1 MLKFKHLPGLAIA
14 ATIAAVAFF
23 VEYLIKN
30 NTAGVVSPLV
40 IAVVL
45 GALISNLGLLPEN
58 CRIGLGFA
66 ARNLLRL
73 GIVLLGLQLSFSQVR
88 ELGAPGLALVIVVV
102 AATFTGTQ
110 WLGKKMGLSSGLSLL
125 VATGFSICGA
135 SAIAAM
141 RPVSDADDD
150 DMAYAIA
157 LVTICGTLAIFLL
170 PAIGEIIGFSGAQ
183 FGSWV
188 GASVHDVAQ
197 TVATAASGNDDAQ
210 DAAIVVK
217 LTRVMLLAPLV
228 AGVSFARRRKLIR
241 THTTQPDRSQAKLP
255 PVVPLFILGFIAA
268 VTVNSAFNLPNSV
281 LADAKTIEKSL
292 LACALVGL
300 GAGVDARK
308 LRRVGSRPL
317 ALGLISWVLIATLS
331 AIGVA
336 LLNISLQSTGSSSP
350 VATLYIAPAT
360 FIDFGKIAYLRM
372 LSTSAANAAR

>member
-1 MLKFKHLPGLAIA
+1 MLKLKHLPGLAIA
-14 ATIAAVAFF
+14 ASIAAVAFV

-45 GALISNLGLLPEN
+45 GALISNLGMLPEN

-110 WLGKKMGLSSGLSLL
+110 WLGKKMGLSPGLSLL

-228 AGVSFARRRKLIR
+228 AAVSFTRRRKLS
-241 THTTQPDRSQAKLP
+241 HTNITDSKTQKAKLP
-255 PVVPLFILGFIAA
+255 PVIPLFIIGFIAA
-268 VTVNSAFNLPNSV
+268 ISINSSFNLPSEFLSNV
-281 LADAKTIEKSL
+281 KWLEKSL

-308 LRRVGSRPL
+308 LRRVGTRPL
-317 ALGLISWVLIATLS
+317 ALGLISWILIATLS
-331 AIGVA
+331 AIGVGI
-336 LLNISLQSTGSSSP
+336 LNIS
-350 VATLYIAPAT
+350 
-360 FIDFGKIAYLRM
+360 
-372 LSTSAANAAR
+372 

>member
-14 ATIAAVAFF
+14 ASIAAVAFV

-45 GALISNLGLLPEN
+45 GALISNLGLLPDE
-58 CRIGLGFA
+58 CRVGLGFA

-88 ELGAPGLALVIVVV
+88 ELGAPGLVLVIVVV

-110 WLGKKMGLSSGLSLL
+110 WLGKKMGLSPGLSLL

-228 AGVSFARRRKLIR
+228 AAVSFTLRRKLS
-241 THTTQPDRSQAKLP
+241 HTNITDSNTQKAKLP
-255 PVVPLFILGFIAA
+255 PIVPLFIIGFIAA
-268 VTVNSAFNLPNSV
+268 ISINSSFNLPSELVSNV
-281 LADAKTIEKSL
+281 KWLEKSL
-292 LACALVGL
+292 LAFALAGL
-300 GAGVDARK
+300 GAGVDIKK
-308 LRRVGSRPL
+308 LRRVGTRPL
-317 ALGLISWVLIATLS
+317 ALGLISWMLIATLS
-331 AIGVA
+331 AIGVGI
-336 LLNISLQSTGSSSP
+336 LDIS
-350 VATLYIAPAT
+350 
-360 FIDFGKIAYLRM
+360 
-372 LSTSAANAAR
+372 

>member
-14 ATIAAVAFF
+14 ASIAAVAFV

-45 GALISNLGLLPEN
+45 GALISNLGLLPDE
-58 CRIGLGFA
+58 CRVGLGFA

-88 ELGAPGLALVIVVV
+88 ELGAPGLVLVIVVV

-110 WLGKKMGLSSGLSLL
+110 WLGKKMGLSPGLSLL

-228 AGVSFARRRKLIR
+228 AAVSFTLRRKLS
-241 THTTQPDRSQAKLP
+241 HTNITDSNTQKAKLP
-255 PVVPLFILGFIAA
+255 PIVPLFIIGFIAA
-268 VTVNSAFNLPNSV
+268 ISINSSFNLPSELVSNV
-281 LADAKTIEKSL
+281 KWLEKSL
-292 LACALVGL
+292 LACALAGL
-300 GAGVDARK
+300 GAGVDIKK
-308 LRRVGSRPL
+308 LRRVGTRPL
-317 ALGLISWVLIATLS
+317 ALGLISWMLIATLS
-331 AIGVA
+331 AIGVRI
-336 LLNISLQSTGSSSP
+336 LNIS
-350 VATLYIAPAT
+350 
-360 FIDFGKIAYLRM
+360 
-372 LSTSAANAAR
+372 

>member
-14 ATIAAVAFF
+14 ASIAAVAFV

-45 GALISNLGLLPEN
+45 GALISNLGMLPEN

-73 GIVLLGLQLSFSQVR
+73 GVVLLGLQLSFSQVR

-110 WLGKKMGLSSGLSLL
+110 WLGKKMGLSPGLSLL

-228 AGVSFARRRKLIR
+228 AAVSFTRRRELS
-241 THTTQPDRSQAKLP
+241 HTNITDSKTQKAKLP
-255 PVVPLFILGFIAA
+255 PVIPLFIIGFIAA
-268 VTVNSAFNLPNSV
+268 ISINSSFNLPSEFLSNV
-281 LADAKTIEKSL
+281 KWLEKSL

-308 LRRVGSRPL
+308 LRRVGTRPL
-317 ALGLISWVLIATLS
+317 ALGLISWILIATLS
-331 AIGVA
+331 AIGVGI
-336 LLNISLQSTGSSSP
+336 LDIS
-350 VATLYIAPAT
+350 
-360 FIDFGKIAYLRM
+360 
-372 LSTSAANAAR
+372 

>member
-14 ATIAAVAFF
+14 ASIAAVAFV

-45 GALISNLGLLPEN
+45 GALISNLGMLPEN

-110 WLGKKMGLSSGLSLL
+110 WLGKKMGLSPGLSLL

-170 PAIGEIIGFSGAQ
+170 PPIGEIIGFSGAQ

-228 AGVSFARRRKLIR
+228 AAVSFTRRRKLS
-241 THTTQPDRSQAKLP
+241 HTNITDSKTQKAKLP
-255 PVVPLFILGFIAA
+255 PVIPLFIVGFIAA
-268 VTVNSAFNLPNSV
+268 ISINSSFNLPSEFLSNV
-281 LADAKTIEKSL
+281 KWLEKSL

-308 LRRVGSRPL
+308 LRRVGTRPL
-317 ALGLISWVLIATLS
+317 ALGLISWILIATLS
-331 AIGVA
+331 AIGVGI
-336 LLNISLQSTGSSSP
+336 LNIS
-350 VATLYIAPAT
+350 
-360 FIDFGKIAYLRM
+360 
-372 LSTSAANAAR
+372 

>member
-14 ATIAAVAFF
+14 ASIAAVAFV

-30 NTAGVVSPLV
+30 NTAGVISPLV
-40 IAVVL
+40 TAVVL
-45 GALISNLGLLPEN
+45 GALTSNLGWLPEN
-58 CRIGLGFA
+58 CRVGLGFA

-110 WLGKKMGLSSGLSLL
+110 WLGKKVGLSPGLSLL

-170 PAIGEIIGFSGAQ
+170 PVIGELIGFSGAQ

-228 AGVSFARRRKLIR
+228 AAVSFTRRQKLNR
-241 THTTQPDRSQAKLP
+241 TSATDSKTQKAKLP
-255 PVVPLFILGFIAA
+255 PIVPLFVVGFIAA
-268 VTVNSAFNLPNSV
+268 ISINSSFNLPSEFLSNV
-281 LADAKTIEKSL
+281 KWLEKSL

-317 ALGLISWVLIATLS
+317 ALGLISWMLIATLS
-331 AIGVA
+331 ALGVA
-336 LLNISLQSTGSSSP
+336 VLNVS
-350 VATLYIAPAT
+350 
-360 FIDFGKIAYLRM
+360 
-372 LSTSAANAAR
+372 

>member
-1 MLKFKHLPGLAIA
+1 MLKTKHLPGLAVAALIA
-14 ATIAAVAFF
+14 SVAFV
-23 VEYLIKN
+23 VEYVVKN
-30 NTAGVVSPLV
+30 NTPVIISPLV

-45 GALISNLGLLPEN
+45 GALVSNFGLLPEK
-58 CRIGLGFA
+58 CRVGLGFA

-88 ELGAPGLALVIVVV
+88 ELGAPGLALVVVVV
-102 AATFTGTQ
+102 AVTFVGTQ

-170 PAIGEIIGFSGAQ
+170 PAIGEVIGFSGAE

-210 DAAIVVK
+210 NAAIVVK

-228 AGVSFARRRKLIR
+228 AAVSFTRRQQLNR
-241 THTTQPDRSQAKLP
+241 TNVGDAKSQKAKLP
-255 PVVPLFILGFIAA
+255 PIVPLFIIGFIAA
-268 VTVNSAFNLPNSV
+268 ISV
-281 LADAKTIEKSL
+281 
-292 LACALVGL
+292 
-300 GAGVDARK
+300 
-308 LRRVGSRPL
+308 
-317 ALGLISWVLIATLS
+317 
-331 AIGVA
+331 
-336 LLNISLQSTGSSSP
+336 
-350 VATLYIAPAT
+350 
-360 FIDFGKIAYLRM
+360 
-372 LSTSAANAAR
+372 

>member
-1 MLKFKHLPGLAIA
+1 MLKLKHLPGLAIA
-14 ATIAAVAFF
+14 ASLAAVSFV

-30 NTAGVVSPLV
+30 NTAGVISPLV

-45 GALISNLGLLPEN
+45 GALTSNLGWLPEN
-58 CRIGLGFA
+58 CRVGLGFA

-88 ELGAPGLALVIVVV
+88 ELGAPGSALVIVVV
-102 AATFTGTQ
+102 AATFVGTQ
-110 WLGKKMGLSSGLSLL
+110 WLGKKMGLSPGLSLL

-170 PAIGEIIGFSGAQ
+170 PVIGELIGFSGAQ

-228 AGVSFARRRKLIR
+228 AAVSFTRRQKLNR
-241 THTTQPDRSQAKLP
+241 TIATDSKTQKAKLP
-255 PVVPLFILGFIAA
+255 PIVPLFVVGFIAA
-268 VTVNSAFNLPNSV
+268 ISINSSFNLPSEFLSNV
-281 LADAKTIEKSL
+281 KWLEKSL

-308 LRRVGSRPL
+308 LRRVGTRPL
-317 ALGLISWVLIATLS
+317 ALGLISWILIATLS
-331 AIGVA
+331 ALGVA
-336 LLNISLQSTGSSSP
+336 VLNIS
-350 VATLYIAPAT
+350 
-360 FIDFGKIAYLRM
+360 
-372 LSTSAANAAR
+372 

>member
-14 ATIAAVAFF
+14 ASIAAVAFV

-30 NTAGVVSPLV
+30 NTAGVISPLV

-45 GALISNLGLLPEN
+45 GALTSNLGWLPEN
-58 CRIGLGFA
+58 CRVGLGFA

-110 WLGKKMGLSSGLSLL
+110 WLGKKMGLSPGLSLL

-170 PAIGEIIGFSGAQ
+170 PVIGELIGFSGAQ

-228 AGVSFARRRKLIR
+228 AAVSFTRRQKLNR
-241 THTTQPDRSQAKLP
+241 TIATDSKTQKAKLP
-255 PVVPLFILGFIAA
+255 PIVPLFVVGFIAA
-268 VTVNSAFNLPNSV
+268 ISINSSFNLPSEFLSNV
-281 LADAKTIEKSL
+281 KWLEKSL

-317 ALGLISWVLIATLS
+317 ALGLISWILIATLS
-331 AIGVA
+331 ALGVA
-336 LLNISLQSTGSSSP
+336 VLNIS
-350 VATLYIAPAT
+350 
-360 FIDFGKIAYLRM
+360 
-372 LSTSAANAAR
+372 

>member
-14 ATIAAVAFF
+14 ASIAAVAFV

-88 ELGAPGLALVIVVV
+88 ELGAPGLVLVIVVV

-110 WLGKKMGLSSGLSLL
+110 WLGKKMGLSPGLSLL

-157 LVTICGTLAIFLL
+157 IVTICGTLAIFLL

-228 AGVSFARRRKLIR
+228 AAVSFTLRRKLS
-241 THTTQPDRSQAKLP
+241 HTNITDSNTQKAKLP
-255 PVVPLFILGFIAA
+255 PIVPLFIIGFIAA
-268 VTVNSAFNLPNSV
+268 ISINSSFNLPSELVSNV
-281 LADAKTIEKSL
+281 KWLEKSL
-292 LACALVGL
+292 LACALAGL
-300 GAGVDARK
+300 GAGVDIKK
-308 LRRVGSRPL
+308 LRRVGTRPL
-317 ALGLISWVLIATLS
+317 ALCLISWMLIATLS
-331 AIGVA
+331 AIGVGI
-336 LLNISLQSTGSSSP
+336 LNIS
-350 VATLYIAPAT
+350 
-360 FIDFGKIAYLRM
+360 
-372 LSTSAANAAR
+372 

>member
-14 ATIAAVAFF
+14 ASIAAVAFV

-45 GALISNLGLLPEN
+45 GALISNLGMLPGN

-102 AATFTGTQ
+102 AATFAGTQ
-110 WLGKKMGLSSGLSLL
+110 WLGKKMGLSPGLSLL

-228 AGVSFARRRKLIR
+228 AAVSFTRRRKLS
-241 THTTQPDRSQAKLP
+241 HTNITDSKTQKAKLP
-255 PVVPLFILGFIAA
+255 PIVPLFIVGFIAA
-268 VTVNSAFNLPNSV
+268 ISINSSFNLPSEFLSNV
-281 LADAKTIEKSL
+281 KWLEKSL

-308 LRRVGSRPL
+308 LRRVGTRPL
-317 ALGLISWVLIATLS
+317 ALGLISWILIATLS
-331 AIGVA
+331 AIGVGI
-336 LLNISLQSTGSSSP
+336 LNIS
-350 VATLYIAPAT
+350 
-360 FIDFGKIAYLRM
+360 
-372 LSTSAANAAR
+372 

>member
-1 MLKFKHLPGLAIA
+1 MLKLKHLPGLAIA
-14 ATIAAVAFF
+14 ASIAAVAFV

-30 NTAGVVSPLV
+30 NTAGVISPLV

-45 GALISNLGLLPEN
+45 GALTSNLGWLPEN
-58 CRIGLGFA
+58 CRVGLGFA

-102 AATFTGTQ
+102 AATFVGTQ
-110 WLGKKMGLSSGLSLL
+110 WLGKKMGLSPGLSLL

-170 PAIGEIIGFSGAQ
+170 PAIGELIGFSGAQ

-228 AGVSFARRRKLIR
+228 AAVSFTRRQKLNR
-241 THTTQPDRSQAKLP
+241 TIATDSKTQKAKLP
-255 PVVPLFILGFIAA
+255 PIVPLFVVGFIAA
-268 VTVNSAFNLPNSV
+268 ISINSSFNLPSEFLSNV
-281 LADAKTIEKSL
+281 KWLEKSL

-308 LRRVGSRPL
+308 LRRVGTRPL
-317 ALGLISWVLIATLS
+317 ALGLISWILIATLS
-331 AIGVA
+331 ALGVA
-336 LLNISLQSTGSSSP
+336 VLNIS
-350 VATLYIAPAT
+350 
-360 FIDFGKIAYLRM
+360 
-372 LSTSAANAAR
+372 

>member
-14 ATIAAVAFF
+14 ASIAAVAFV

-45 GALISNLGLLPEN
+45 GALTSNLGWLPEN

-110 WLGKKMGLSSGLSLL
+110 WLGKKMGLSPGLSLL

-170 PAIGEIIGFSGAQ
+170 PVIGELIGFSGAQ

-228 AGVSFARRRKLIR
+228 AAVSFTRRQKLNR
-241 THTTQPDRSQAKLP
+241 TIATDSKTQKAKLP
-255 PVVPLFILGFIAA
+255 PIVPLFVVGFIAA
-268 VTVNSAFNLPNSV
+268 ISINSSFNLPSEFLSNV
-281 LADAKTIEKSL
+281 KWLEKSL

-317 ALGLISWVLIATLS
+317 ALGLISWILIATLS
-331 AIGVA
+331 ALGVA
-336 LLNISLQSTGSSSP
+336 VLNIS
-350 VATLYIAPAT
+350 
-360 FIDFGKIAYLRM
+360 
-372 LSTSAANAAR
+372 

>member
-14 ATIAAVAFF
+14 ASIAAVAFV

-45 GALISNLGLLPEN
+45 GALISNLGMLPEN

-110 WLGKKMGLSSGLSLL
+110 WLGKKMGLSPGLSLL

-228 AGVSFARRRKLIR
+228 AAVSFTRRRKLS
-241 THTTQPDRSQAKLP
+241 HTTLTDSKTQKAKLP
-255 PVVPLFILGFIAA
+255 PIVPLFIVGFIAA
-268 VTVNSAFNLPNSV
+268 ISINSSFNLPSEFLSNV
-281 LADAKTIEKSL
+281 KWLEKSL

-308 LRRVGSRPL
+308 LRRVGTRPL
-317 ALGLISWVLIATLS
+317 ALGLISWILIATLS
-331 AIGVA
+331 AIGVGI
-336 LLNISLQSTGSSSP
+336 LNIS
-350 VATLYIAPAT
+350 
-360 FIDFGKIAYLRM
+360 
-372 LSTSAANAAR
+372 

>member
-1 MLKFKHLPGLAIA
+1 MLKFKHLSGLAIA
-14 ATIAAVAFF
+14 ASIAAVAFV

-45 GALISNLGLLPEN
+45 GALISNLGLLPDE
-58 CRIGLGFA
+58 CRVGLGFA

-88 ELGAPGLALVIVVV
+88 ELGAPGLVLVIVVV

-110 WLGKKMGLSSGLSLL
+110 WLGKKMGLSPGLSLL

-228 AGVSFARRRKLIR
+228 AAVSFTLRRKLS
-241 THTTQPDRSQAKLP
+241 HTNITDSKTQKAKLP
-255 PVVPLFILGFIAA
+255 PIVPLFIIGFIAA
-268 VTVNSAFNLPNSV
+268 ISINSSFNLPSELVSNV
-281 LADAKTIEKSL
+281 KWLEKSL
-292 LACALVGL
+292 LACALAGL
-300 GAGVDARK
+300 GAGVDIKK
-308 LRRVGSRPL
+308 LRRVGTRPL
-317 ALGLISWVLIATLS
+317 ALGLISWMLIATLS
-331 AIGVA
+331 AIGVRI
-336 LLNISLQSTGSSSP
+336 LNIS
-350 VATLYIAPAT
+350 
-360 FIDFGKIAYLRM
+360 
-372 LSTSAANAAR
+372 

>member
-1 MLKFKHLPGLAIA
+1 MLKLKHLPGLAIA
-14 ATIAAVAFF
+14 ASIAAVAFV

-30 NTAGVVSPLV
+30 NTAGVISPLV

-45 GALISNLGLLPEN
+45 GALTSNLGWLPEN

-102 AATFTGTQ
+102 AATFAGTQ
-110 WLGKKMGLSSGLSLL
+110 WLGKKMGLSPGLSLL

-170 PAIGEIIGFSGAQ
+170 PAIGELIGFSGAQ

-210 DAAIVVK
+210 EAAIVVK
-217 LTRVMLLAPLV
+217 LTRVMFLAPLV
-228 AGVSFARRRKLIR
+228 AAVSFTRRQKLNR
-241 THTTQPDRSQAKLP
+241 TSETGSKTQKAKLP
-255 PVVPLFILGFIAA
+255 PIVPLFIVGFIAA
-268 VTVNSAFNLPNSV
+268 ITVNSSFNLPSEFLSNV
-281 LADAKTIEKSL
+281 KWLEKSL
-292 LACALVGL
+292 LACALVGI

-317 ALGLISWVLIATLS
+317 ALGLISWMLIATLS
-331 AIGVA
+331 ALGVA
-336 LLNISLQSTGSSSP
+336 VLSIS
-350 VATLYIAPAT
+350 
-360 FIDFGKIAYLRM
+360 
-372 LSTSAANAAR
+372 

>member
-1 MLKFKHLPGLAIA
+1 MLQTKHFPGLAVA
-14 ATIAAVAFF
+14 ALFAAVAFI
-23 VEYLIKN
+23 VESLVKN
-30 NTAGVVSPLV
+30 NTPVVVSPLV

-45 GALISNLGLLPEN
+45 GALISNLGLLPET
-58 CRIGLGFA
+58 CRLGLGFS

-73 GIVLLGLQLSFSQVR
+73 GIVMLGLQLSFAQVR
-88 ELGAPGLALVIVVV
+88 ELGTPGLVLVITVVTI
-102 AATFTGTQ
+102 TFMGTQ
-110 WLGKKMGLSSGLSLL
+110 WLGRKMGLSPGLSLL

-170 PAIGEIIGFSGAQ
+170 PSVGELIGFSGAQ

-197 TVATAASGNDDAQ
+197 TVATAASSNEDAQ
-210 DAAIVVK
+210 HAAIVVK

-228 AGVSFARRRKLIR
+228 AAVSFARRRKLNR
-241 THTTQPDRSQAKLP
+241 TLATQPDKSQAKLP
-255 PVVPLFILGFIAA
+255 SLMPLFIVGFLAA
-268 VTVNSAFNLPNSV
+268 VTINSAFDLPNSV
-281 LADAKTIEKSL
+281 LADAKWIEKSL
-292 LACALVGL
+292 LVCALVGL
-300 GAGVDARK
+300 GTGVDARK

-317 ALGLISWVLIATLS
+317 ALGLISWVLIATVS

-336 LLNISLQSTGSSSP
+336 LLNIS
-350 VATLYIAPAT
+350 
-360 FIDFGKIAYLRM
+360 
-372 LSTSAANAAR
+372 

>member
-14 ATIAAVAFF
+14 ASIAAVAFV

-45 GALISNLGLLPEN
+45 GALISNLGLLPDE
-58 CRIGLGFA
+58 CRVGLGFA

-88 ELGAPGLALVIVVV
+88 ELGAPGLVLVIVVV
-102 AATFTGTQ
+102 AATFIGTQ
-110 WLGKKMGLSSGLSLL
+110 WLGKKMGLSPGLSLL

-228 AGVSFARRRKLIR
+228 AAVSFTLRRKLS
-241 THTTQPDRSQAKLP
+241 HTNITDSKTQKAKLP
-255 PVVPLFILGFIAA
+255 PIVPLFIIGFIAA
-268 VTVNSAFNLPNSV
+268 ISINSSFNLPSELVSNV
-281 LADAKTIEKSL
+281 KWLEKSL
-292 LACALVGL
+292 LACALAGL
-300 GAGVDARK
+300 GAGVDIKK
-308 LRRVGSRPL
+308 LRRVGTRPL
-317 ALGLISWVLIATLS
+317 ALGLISWMLIATLS
-331 AIGVA
+331 AIGVGI
-336 LLNISLQSTGSSSP
+336 LNIS
-350 VATLYIAPAT
+350 
-360 FIDFGKIAYLRM
+360 
-372 LSTSAANAAR
+372 

>member
-1 MLKFKHLPGLAIA
+1 MLTTKHLPGLAAAAMIA
-14 ATIAAVAFF
+14 SVAFV
-23 VEYLIKN
+23 VEYVVKN
-30 NTAGVVSPLV
+30 NTPVIVSPLV

-45 GALISNLGLLPEN
+45 GALISNIGMFPEKSRAGLS
-58 CRIGLGFA
+58 FA
-66 ARNLLRL
+66 ARNFLRL

-102 AATFTGTQ
+102 SITFVGTQ

-157 LVTICGTLAIFLL
+157 LVTICGTLAIFML
-170 PAIGEIIGFSGAQ
+170 PAIGEVIGFSGAE

-197 TVATAASGNDDAQ
+197 TVATASSGNADAQ
-210 DAAIVVK
+210 NAAIVVK

-228 AGVSFARRRKLIR
+228 AAVSFARYRKLNRANVTNPI
-241 THTTQPDRSQAKLP
+241 TQKTKNP
-255 PVVPLFILGFIAA
+255 PIVPIFIIGFIAA
-268 VTVNSAFNLPNSV
+268 ISINSSFNLPSEFLSDV
-281 LADAKTIEKSL
+281 KWVEKSL

-300 GAGVDARK
+300 GAGVDTIK
-308 LRRVGSRPL
+308 LRRVGTRPL
-317 ALGLISWVLIATLS
+317 ALGLTSWALVATLS
-331 AIGVA
+331 AIGVL
-336 LLNISLQSTGSSSP
+336 LLNIS
-350 VATLYIAPAT
+350 
-360 FIDFGKIAYLRM
+360 
-372 LSTSAANAAR
+372 

>member
-14 ATIAAVAFF
+14 ASIAAVAFV

-45 GALISNLGLLPEN
+45 GALISNLGMLPKN

-110 WLGKKMGLSSGLSLL
+110 WLGKKMGLSPGLSLL

-228 AGVSFARRRKLIR
+228 AAVSFTRRRKLS
-241 THTTQPDRSQAKLP
+241 HTNITDSKTQKAKLP
-255 PVVPLFILGFIAA
+255 PMVPLFIVGFIAA
-268 VTVNSAFNLPNSV
+268 ISINSSFNLPSEFLSNV
-281 LADAKTIEKSL
+281 KWLEKSL

-308 LRRVGSRPL
+308 LRRVGTRPL
-317 ALGLISWVLIATLS
+317 ALGLISWILIATLS
-331 AIGVA
+331 AIGVGI
-336 LLNISLQSTGSSSP
+336 LNIS
-350 VATLYIAPAT
+350 
-360 FIDFGKIAYLRM
+360 
-372 LSTSAANAAR
+372 